1 MIADAATILVID
13 DEPAIRRFLRT
24 TLAANYYKVVEA
36 ENGAKGL
43 SALAHHRPDIII
55 LDLGLPDI
63 DGLDLIGRI
72 HQIRPVPIV
81 VLSSRDDEQGKVK
94 ALDLGADD
102 FVTKPFGIDELMAR
116 LRTALRHHVQEQGG
130 RPVFECGGLRVD
142 LERRVVTLNN
152 GELRLSPKEYDLL
165 AELVTHAGKVLT
177 HTHLLKRVW
186 GSMAESDIQYL
197 RVYIRQLRQ
206 KLGDDAADPKL
217 ILTEP
222 GVGYRLSDKS

>member
-1 MIADAATILVID
+1 MIADSATVLVID

-24 TLAANYYKVVEA
+24 TLTAHDYKVVDA
-36 ENGAKGL
+36 ETGAKGL
-43 SALAHHRPDIII
+43 SQLAHHHPDVII

-63 DGLDLIGRI
+63 DGLDLIPRI
-72 HQIRPVPIV
+72 RALRAVPIV
-81 VLSSRDDEQGKVK
+81 VLSSRDDEKGKVA

-116 LRTALRHHVQEQGG
+116 LRTALRHHVQAQGG
-130 RPVFECGGLRVD
+130 QPVFESGDLKVD
-142 LERRVVTLNN
+142 LERRHITVR
-152 GELRLSPKEYDLL
+152 GQELRLSPKEYDLL

-186 GSMAESDIQYL
+186 GGTAESDVQYL

-206 KLGDDAADPKL
+206 KIEVDAANPTL

-222 GVGYRLSDKS
+222 GVGYRLSDSR